1 MSAILSAFKDVDL
14 RKKILFTIAM
24 IILYRIGAQIPS
36 PGINYASI
44 SGRLRELTQDQSSVY
59 SLINLFSRSEERRVG
74 KECRL

>member
-44 SGRLRELTQDQSSVY
+44 SGRWLTEASFSVAVLRCSNTTAT
-59 SLINLFSRSEERRVG
+59 FSTLS
-74 KECRL
+74 CWFCP

>member
-36 PGINYASI
+36 PGINYA
-44 SGRLRELTQDQSSVY
+44 
-59 SLINLFSRSEERRVG
+59 
-74 KECRL
+74 